1 MPQNINMDNITNF
14 GQFKDGPDS
23 GAATHRE
30 YWPEPILTED
40 DRLYST
46 MHLIDHS
53 RDDALSNLAKEV
65 AAQVQFPESSVYL
78 HGLGCVAAAMCKSFY
93 VNYFGELS
101 TNLYIATAQP
111 PSTGKT
117 GVSNFFTSPIL
128 AATEELNA
136 GNMKRRREILQDIEE
151 AEKELKSSTGRE
163 EKMNLRDT
171 IVELEEKLSRYPIYQ
186 MYFTDATPEALCN
199 EAAKQTGMF
208 NIISDEAQSILT
220 SIGLAYG
227 DSKKAPNNEPILKG
241 WDNGYVSMVRITR
254 SMPSIHIRGGIAV
267 LAQYETVKA
276 ILSMS
281 DRENG
286 LTERFLFGYES
297 HMLGSRDHTQFK
309 PVSSEVKTAFGEI
322 MRNVIMSDKT
332 VLNITEDSKKFI
344 LQKKN
349 EFEPMM
355 ADGGKYSSNLM
366 RGFLG
371 KMDKQVLKI
380 AASLHAIDNFQH
392 SVTKLTI
399 GYDTVLRAYNIYCE
413 LLKTF
418 TKTADSEGF
427 GGDESQIK
435 HIAGTLS
442 GYVTKGKIEVKIR
455 TLIDSIKKA
464 KPFKSQTKITT
475 HFNDKLMPVLQNRNI
490 CWYSDKNDG
499 FIKINPKMAE

>member
-1 MPQNINMDNITNF
+1 MAQDINMENIANF
-14 GQFKDGPDS
+14 EHFKSGPEP
-23 GAATHRE
+23 GAMTHKE
-30 YWPEPILTED
+30 YWPEPILSED
-40 DRLYST
+40 DRLYSA

-53 RDDALSNLAKEV
+53 RNDALTKLAVEV
-65 AAQVQFPESSVYL
+65 AGQVQFPESSVFL

-93 VNYFGELS
+93 VDYFGELS

-117 GVSNFFTSPIL
+117 GVSNYFTSPIL

-136 GNMKRRREILQDIEE
+136 GNMKRRRDILQDIED
-151 AEKELKSSTGRE
+151 AEKELKNSNGRE
-163 EKMNLRDT
+163 EKMDLRDT
-171 IVELEEKLSRYPIYQ
+171 LAELEEKLSRYPVYQ

-199 EAAKQTGMF
+199 EASKQTGMF

-227 DSKKAPNNEPILKG
+227 DGKKAPNNEPILKG

-297 HMLGSRDHTQFK
+297 HMLGMRDHTNFK
-309 PVSSEVKTAFGEI
+309 PVSGEAKTNFAEV
-322 MRNVIMSDKT
+322 MRNIVLSEKT
-332 VLNITEDSKKFI
+332 VLNITDDSKKFI

-349 EFEPMM
+349 EFEPLM

-380 AASLHAIDNFQH
+380 AASLHAIDNFKE
-392 SVTKLTI
+392 SVTNLTI
-399 GYDTVLRAYNIYCE
+399 NYDCVLRAYSIYCE

-418 TKTADSEGF
+418 TRTADSEGF

-435 HIAGTLS
+435 HVAKTLS
-442 GYVTKGKIEVKIR
+442 GYVSKGRIEVKSR
-455 TLIDSIKKA
+455 TLIDSIKRGKA
-464 KPFKSQTKITT
+464 FKSQTKVTA
-475 HFNDKLMPVLQNRNI
+475 HFNDKLMPELQKRNI
-490 CWYSDKNDG
+490 CWFSDKNDG
-499 FIKINPKMAE
+499 FIRINPKMAE

>member
-1 MPQNINMDNITNF
+1 MAQEINMENITSF
-14 GQFKDGPDS
+14 EHFKSGPDS
-23 GAATHRE
+23 GAVTHRE
-30 YWPEPILTED
+30 YWPEPILSED

-65 AAQVQFPESSVYL
+65 AGQVQFPESSVFL
-78 HGLGCVAAAMCKSFY
+78 HGLGCVAAAMCKSFF
-93 VNYFGELS
+93 VDYFGELS

-151 AEKELKSSTGRE
+151 TEKELKSCTGRE
-163 EKMNLRDT
+163 EKMDLRDT
-171 IVELEEKLSRYPIYQ
+171 LAELEEKLLRYPVYQ
-186 MYFTDATPEALCN
+186 MYFTDATPEAICN

-297 HMLGSRDHTQFK
+297 HMLGNRDHTQFK
-309 PVSSEVKTAFGEI
+309 PVNGETKTRFAEI
-322 MRNVIMSDKT
+322 MRNIVLSEKT
-332 VLNITEDSKKFI
+332 VLNISDDSKKFI

-392 SVTKLTI
+392 SVTNLTI
-399 GYDTVLRAYNIYCE
+399 SYDCILRAYSIYCE

-418 TKTADSEGF
+418 TKTADSEGY

-435 HIAGTLS
+435 HVANTLS
-442 GYVTKGKIEVKIR
+442 GYISKGRFEVKAR

-464 KPFKSQTKITT
+464 KAFKSQTKITA
-475 HFNDKLMPVLQNRNI
+475 HFHEKLMPVLQNRNI
-490 CWYSDKNDG
+490 CWYSEKQEG
-499 FIKINPKMAE
+499 FIRINPKMAE

>member
-1 MPQNINMDNITNF
+1 MAQDINMENIASF
-14 GQFKDGPDS
+14 EHFKNGPDS
-23 GAATHRE
+23 GAVTHRE
-30 YWPEPILTED
+30 YWPDPILTDD

-65 AAQVQFPESSVYL
+65 SEQVQFPESSIYL
-78 HGLGCVAAAMCKSFY
+78 HGLGCVAAAMCKSFF
-93 VNYFGELS
+93 VDYFGELS

-136 GNMKRRREILQDIEE
+136 GNMKRRRDILQDIEE
-151 AEKELKSSTGRE
+151 AEKELKSCTGRE
-163 EKMNLRDT
+163 EKMDLRDT
-171 IVELEEKLSRYPIYQ
+171 IAELEEKLLKHPIYQ
-186 MYFTDATPEALCN
+186 MYFTDATPEAICN
-199 EAAKQTGMF
+199 EAAKQGGMF
-208 NIISDEAQSILT
+208 NVISDEAQSILT
-220 SIGLAYG
+220 SIGLTYG
-227 DSKKAPNNEPILKG
+227 DAKKAPNNEPILKG

-297 HMLGSRDHTQFK
+297 HMLGNRDHTNFK
-309 PVSSEVKTAFGEI
+309 PVKGETKSKFGEI
-322 MRNVIMSDKT
+322 VRNIVLSEKT
-332 VLNITEDSKKFI
+332 VLRLTDDSKKFI
-344 LQKKN
+344 MQKKN

-392 SVTKLTI
+392 SVSDLTI
-399 GYDTVLRAYNIYCE
+399 SYDTVLRAYSIYCE

-427 GGDESQIK
+427 GGDESQVK
-435 HIAGTLS
+435 HVANTLS
-442 GYVTKGKIEVKIR
+442 GYISKGKFEVKVR

-464 KPFKSQTKITT
+464 KAFKSQTKITA

-490 CWYSDKNDG
+490 CWYSEKNEG
-499 FIKINPKMAE
+499 YIRINPKMAE

>member
-1 MPQNINMDNITNF
+1 MAQNINTENIASLEH
-14 GQFKDGPDS
+14 FKNGPES
-23 GAATHRE
+23 GAVTHRE
-30 YWPEPILTED
+30 YWPEPILSED

-53 RDDALSNLAKEV
+53 REDALSNLAKEV
-65 AAQVQFPESSVYL
+65 AGQVQFPESSVFL

-117 GVSNFFTSPIL
+117 GVSNFFTNPIL
-128 AATEELNA
+128 SATEELNA
-136 GNMKRRREILQDIEE
+136 GNAKRRREILQDIEE
-151 AEKELKSSTGRE
+151 AEKELKASTGRD

-171 IVELEEKLSRYPIYQ
+171 LAELEEKLLRYPIYQ

-199 EAAKQTGMF
+199 EASKQTGMF

-227 DSKKAPNNEPILKG
+227 DAKKAPNNEPILKG

-297 HMLGSRDHTQFK
+297 HMLGNRDHTQFK
-309 PVSSEVKTAFGEI
+309 PVSSETKTVFSEI
-322 MRNVIMSDKT
+322 MRNIVLSEKT
-332 VLNITEDSKKFI
+332 ILSITEDTEKFI

-366 RGFLG
+366 RGFVG

-392 SVTKLTI
+392 SVTNLTI
-399 GYDTVLRAYNIYCE
+399 SYETVLRAYSIYCE

-427 GGDESQIK
+427 GGDESQVK
-435 HIAGTLS
+435 HVANTLS
-442 GYVTKGKIEVKIR
+442 GYISKGRFEVKAR
-455 TLIDSIKKA
+455 TLIDSIKKGKA
-464 KPFKSQTKITT
+464 FKSQTKITA
-475 HFNDKLMPVLQNRNI
+475 HFHEKLMPVLQNRNI
-490 CWYSDKNDG
+490 CWYSEKQDG
-499 FIKINPKMAE
+499 FIRINPKMAE